1 MSANMR
7 YDLRDMAPQIY
18 AIEKIEE
25 AMQLCEQECKC
36 LSDELAKPLMSA
48 IDALRLP
55 RRDRIVWHG
64 PSRNEVIIALYN
76 NDRTQIEISHMT
88 GFSQS
93 GVHRIVS
100 AQYGEQVAKGT
111 RKPTIDEIEGIIL
124 RDNKRLN
131 TSMKTLIEIRAAYDK
146 LLGRKE
152 AFKGLF
158 NTSSRVLSARSLE
171 AGKG

>member
-1 MSANMR
+1 M
-7 YDLRDMAPQIY
+7 
-18 AIEKIEE
+18 IEE
-25 AMQLCEQECKC
+25 TWTVEKGYNKANQYVEDMEIPFIKIDNATREDITFGNLSEASNTELQEY
-36 LSDELAKPLMSA
+36 LSVSGAWLAFVELNLAALGAKKGA
-48 IDALRLP
+48 YETAF
-55 RRDRIVWHG
+55 
-64 PSRNEVIIALYN
+64 E
-76 NDRTQIEISHMT
+76 T
-88 GFSQS
+88 GMKVEKANLAETYLER
-93 GVHRIVS
+93 GV
-100 AQYGEQVAKGT
+100 
-111 RKPTIDEIEGIIL
+111 RKPTIDEMEGIIL

>member
-1 MSANMR
+1 MELNLAALGAKKGAYETAFETGMKV
-7 YDLRDMAPQIY
+7 
-18 AIEKIEE
+18 EKAKLAEE
-25 AMQLCEQECKC
+25 YLE
-36 LSDELAKPLMSA
+36 
-48 IDALRLP
+48 
-55 RRDRIVWHG
+55 
-64 PSRNEVIIALYN
+64 
-76 NDRTQIEISHMT
+76 
-88 GFSQS
+88 
-93 GVHRIVS
+93 
-100 AQYGEQVAKGT
+100 KGT
-111 RKPTIDEIEGIIL
+111 RKPTIDEMEGIIL